1 MNIDVQSF
9 HSSMQAEFHLST
21 ALECNFISRA
31 QDLVWVG
38 TVAAPT
44 DLRSDGVMTQMSY
57 EYHIGVIDEE
67 SVLVEC
73 GPMRLVIRAW
83 NKKQPQIELARR
95 AAEESISYLE
105 RIARCRPLLSRP
117 IPDIEDLP
125 EDELALGMIRSTR
138 AIGDHDLT
146 PMAAVAGTIADAVA
160 DWLLERGLTRI
171 IVDNGGDIA
180 IRLAR
185 GETATVGVRPQV
197 TSPLISH
204 VIHLDSGRSTWGVTT
219 SGMGGRSFTRGIASA
234 VTVLAADASVAD
246 AAATAVA
253 NACFV
258 EDKGIIQLPAENIDP
273 NSDLAGINVTTE
285 VGSLS
290 TDKISIALNAA
301 RRKAEYLSQ
310 KDVIIGAFITLD
322 NVIVI
327 SKGMRPYVLPV
338 K

>member
-1 MNIDVQSF
+1 MPYEQSIASIDS
-9 HSSMQAEFHLST
+9 
-21 ALECNFISRA
+21 EC
-31 QDLVWVG
+31 VW
-38 TVAAPT
+38 
-44 DLRSDGVMTQMSY
+44 
-57 EYHIGVIDEE
+57 
-67 SVLVEC
+67 VEC

-83 NKKQPQIELARR
+83 DEKQPIIKLARR

-125 EDELALGMIRSTR
+125 EDELVRGMIRSAR
-138 AIGDHDLT
+138 AIGDLDLT

-160 DWLLERGLTRI
+160 DWLVEQGATRV

-185 GETATVGVRPQV
+185 GETAAVGVRPRV

-234 VTVLAADASVAD
+234 VTVLAADASMAD

-258 EDKGIIQLPAENIDP
+258 EDKGITQLPAEKLDP
-273 NSDLAGINVTTE
+273 NSDLADTRVTTG
-285 VGSLS
+285 VGPLSLGA
-290 TDKISIALNAA
+290 I
-301 RRKAEYLSQ
+301 RKAVENARHKAENLFQ
-310 KDVIIGAFITLD
+310 KDLIIGAFIALGSVCTVTD
-322 NVIVI
+322 
-327 SKGMRPYVLPV
+327 GMRRYAMPV
-338 K
+338 QNA

>member
-1 MNIDVQSF
+1 
-9 HSSMQAEFHLST
+9 
-21 ALECNFISRA
+21 
-31 QDLVWVG
+31 
-38 TVAAPT
+38 
-44 DLRSDGVMTQMSY
+44 MSY
-57 EYHIGVIDEE
+57 EQSIAFIDEE
-67 SVLVEC
+67 SVLAEC

-83 NKKQPQIELARR
+83 NKKQPQIMLARR
-95 AAEESISYLE
+95 AAEESFSYLE
-105 RIARCRPLLSRP
+105 RIARCRMILSRP
-117 IPDIEDLP
+117 IPEITDLP
-125 EDELALGMIRSTR
+125 KDELALGMIASTR
-138 AIGDHDLT
+138 AIGDEDLT

-160 DWLLERGLTRI
+160 NWLFEREATRV

-180 IRLAR
+180 VRLAE
-185 GETATVGVRPQV
+185 GETVTVGVRPQV
-197 TSPLISH
+197 TSPSVSQ

-234 VTVLAADASVAD
+234 VTVLAADASTAD

-258 EDKGIIQLPAENIDP
+258 EDKGIIQLPAESIDP

-285 VGSLS
+285 VAPLS
-290 TDKISIALNAA
+290 PDKISIALNTA

>member
-1 MNIDVQSF
+1 MPYEQSIASID
-9 HSSMQAEFHLST
+9 
-21 ALECNFISRA
+21 N
-31 QDLVWVG
+31 
-38 TVAAPT
+38 
-44 DLRSDGVMTQMSY
+44 
-57 EYHIGVIDEE
+57 E
-67 SVLVEC
+67 SVLAEC

-83 NKKQPQIELARR
+83 NKNQPQIKLARR
-95 AAEESISYLE
+95 AAEESLSYLE
-105 RIARCRPLLSRP
+105 QIARCRPLLSRP

-125 EDELALGMIRSTR
+125 GDELALGMIRSTR
-138 AIGDHDLT
+138 AIGDQDLT

-160 DWLLERGLTRI
+160 DWLFEQGLTRV

-180 IRLAR
+180 IRLAQ

-197 TSPLISH
+197 ISPLISH

-234 VTVLAADASVAD
+234 VTVLAADASTAD

-285 VGSLS
+285 VAPLS
-290 TDKISIALNAA
+290 AESIRMAVGNA
-301 RRKAEYLSQ
+301 RHKAEHLFQ
-310 KDVIIGAFITLD
+310 KGLIIGAFIALGSVYTITDGLKSY
-322 NVIVI
+322 I
-327 SKGMRPYVLPV
+327 RQA
-338 K
+338 

>member
-1 MNIDVQSF
+1 MPYEQSIASIDS
-9 HSSMQAEFHLST
+9 E
-21 ALECNFISRA
+21 
-31 QDLVWVG
+31 
-38 TVAAPT
+38 TVLA
-44 DLRSDGVMTQMSY
+44 
-57 EYHIGVIDEE
+57 
-67 SVLVEC
+67 EC

-83 NKKQPQIELARR
+83 NKKQPHIKLARQ

-117 IPDIEDLP
+117 VPEIEDLP
-125 EDELALGMIRSTR
+125 EDELALGMINSTR
-138 AIGDHDLT
+138 AIGDADLT

-160 DWLLERGLTRI
+160 DRLFEQGLTRVF
-171 IVDNGGDIA
+171 VDNGGDIA
-180 IRLAR
+180 VRMAE
-185 GETATVGVRPQV
+185 GETVTVGVRPQV
-197 TSPLISH
+197 SSPLISH
-204 VIHLDSGRSTWGVTT
+204 VIHLDCRRSSWGVTT
-219 SGMGGRSFTRGIASA
+219 SGLGGRSFTRGIASA
-234 VTVLAADASVAD
+234 VTVLARNASVAD

-258 EDKGIIQLPAENIDP
+258 EDKAILQLPAENMDP
-273 NSDLAGINVTTE
+273 NSDLTGIHVTAE
-285 VGSLS
+285 VGPLRP
-290 TDKISIALNAA
+290 DKVSIALNTA